1 MNESSPII
9 VDNTPEQITSDKAHI
24 LEELK
29 TEPLKHVLEIADV
42 TNAEELVDKLSQF
55 ETKAGFEKVF
65 SRLKNI
71 SALKNIKVVYKS
83 LNYLGDLKPGEL
95 QGPSVAQ
102 YNEATNTLT
111 VDSTYA
117 NSAEI
122 GDFYVSILHELFH
135 EVFKGADK
143 ASALNLLYGLPN
155 IKNTIQKLP
164 VHNKYRHLYSTV
176 LHNVSKEDR
185 STHYGLSSVDEF
197 ISESYSNPAFQK
209 FLKSV
214 ELTKKRNSMNKASD
228 LLLSVATL
236 NARIISREILEKDA
250 FSAFQK
256 IDMESLDLLED
267 FQKNLEET
275 KNPETS
281 LQ

>member
-1 MNESSPII
+1 
-9 VDNTPEQITSDKAHI
+9 
-24 LEELK
+24 
-29 TEPLKHVLEIADV
+29 
-42 TNAEELVDKLSQF
+42 
-55 ETKAGFEKVF
+55 
-65 SRLKNI
+65 
-71 SALKNIKVVYKS
+71 VVYKS

-111 VDSTYA
+111 VDGTYA

-176 LHNVSKEDR
+176 LHNISKEDKN
-185 STHYGLSSVDEF
+185 THYGLSSVDEF